1 MFSLKESKLSLFFE
15 NGIPENFI
23 SDKRK
28 SNNIK
33 PIKLLFVGRL
43 VPYKGADML
52 ISALKKLDNKILNRV
67 SLTIV
72 GDGPEQQN
80 LINQTAEFNL
90 SDRISFA
97 GWVEHSE
104 ILKFYKNS
112 DIFCFPSIR
121 EFGGAVVLEAMACGL
136 PCIVVN
142 NGGIGEY
149 VTADVGFKIEPLGY
163 SHIIDE
169 LAKRIGDLVEDLAL
183 REKMSN
189 LAIQR
194 AQEFEWSRKARN
206 VVSLYRD
213 LIARY

>member
-1 MFSLKESKLSLFFE
+1 
-15 NGIPENFI
+15 
-23 SDKRK
+23 
-28 SNNIK
+28 
-33 PIKLLFVGRL
+33 
-43 VPYKGADML
+43 
-52 ISALKKLDNKILNRV
+52 
-67 SLTIV
+67 
-72 GDGPEQQN
+72 
-80 LINQTAEFNL
+80 
-90 SDRISFA
+90 
-97 GWVEHSE
+97 
-104 ILKFYKNS
+104 
-112 DIFCFPSIR
+112 
-121 EFGGAVVLEAMACGL
+121 MACGL